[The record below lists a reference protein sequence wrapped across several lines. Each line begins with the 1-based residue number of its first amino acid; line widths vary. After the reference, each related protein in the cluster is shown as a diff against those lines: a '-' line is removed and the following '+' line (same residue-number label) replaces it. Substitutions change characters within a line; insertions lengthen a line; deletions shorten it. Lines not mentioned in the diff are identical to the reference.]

1 MWLSLKTL
9 LINCWTNLK
18 FKEIARVWLQN
29 SYFIWNIVIKT
40 YVTVFKKKIIHH
52 VILVKK
58 LKHLLFMLLLF
69 PSLNLQLEA
78 TNRCNKL
85 E

>member
-40 YVTVFKKKIIHH
+40 YVTVFKKKNHTSCNFSEKIETPTFYVII
-52 VILVKK
+52 VSK
-58 LKHLLFMLLLF
+58 LKSTIRSH
-69 PSLNLQLEA
+69 Q
-78 TNRCNKL
+78 
-85 E
+85 